1 MIRYLV
7 RRIPSIVLVLFLA
20 SVVAFVL
27 PRLAPG
33 DPAVVMA
40 GPDPTPAQ
48 VAAIRTAAGLDQPLI
63 MQYLN
68 WVGGLFRGDLGQS
81 YILHRPVADLIQVRL
96 ESTLELAGLAGIFM
110 VAIGFVLGILG
121 GSNRTKSGRAVL
133 DVVNTVLLALPPF
146 LVALILIVVFG
157 IVLKV
162 LPVGGQMNLSENF
175 GQGLRYLLLPA
186 VALALTQ
193 AAVIGR
199 LLQTSML
206 TTRGEEFVDLAVA
219 KGASPARLTFQ
230 HVLPASLD
238 AAIVA
243 VGLRIG
249 ELISGAIII
258 EAIFARSGLGQL
270 AIQAVKSRDYI
281 LIQVLIIGA
290 VIVAVLSQ
298 LISELVMA
306 SIDPRIRL
314 EA

>member
-1 MIRYLV
+1 VIRYLL

-20 SVVAFVL
+20 SIVAFIL

-33 DPAVVMA
+33 DPAVVLA
-40 GPDPTPAQ
+40 GPDPTPEQ
-48 VAAIRTAAGLDQPLI
+48 VEAIRKAAGLDQPLVA
-63 MQYLN
+63 QYLS
-68 WVGGLFRGDLGQS
+68 WIGGLFRGSLGQS
-81 YILHRPVADLIQVRL
+81 YILHRPIAELVSSRL
-96 ESTLELAGLAGIFM
+96 ESTLELAGLAAIFM
-110 VAIGFVLGILG
+110 IAIGFLLGVLG
-121 GSNRTKSGRAVL
+121 GSNLSKGGRAAL
-133 DVVNTVLLALPPF
+133 DLVNTALLALPPF

-157 IVLKV
+157 IVLRV
-162 LPVGGQMNLSENF
+162 LPVGGEVPLSQSF
-175 GQGLRYLLLPA
+175 GQGLRHLLLPA
-186 VALALTQ
+186 VSLALTQ
-193 AAVIGR
+193 AAVVGR

-206 TTRGEEFVDLAVA
+206 TTRGEEFVDLATA
-219 KGASPARLTFQ
+219 KGASPARLTFR
-230 HVLPASLD
+230 HILPASLD

-270 AIQAVKSRDYI
+270 AIQAVKSRDYF

-298 LISELVMA
+298 LVSEIVMA

-314 EA
+314 ED

>member
-1 MIRYLV
+1 MIRYLI
-7 RRIPSIVLVLFLA
+7 RRIPSIILVLFLA
-20 SVVAFVL
+20 SIVAFIL

-40 GPDPTPAQ
+40 GPDPSPEQ
-48 VAAIRTAAGLDQPLI
+48 VDAIRKAAGLDQPLI
-63 MQYLN
+63 VQYFD
-68 WVGGLFRGDLGQS
+68 WIGGLLRGSLGQS
-81 YILHRPVADLIQVRL
+81 YILHRPIADLIAGRL
-96 ESTLELAGLAGIFM
+96 ESTLELAALAAILM
-110 VAIGFVLGILG
+110 IAIGFVLGVVG
-121 GSNRTKSGRAVL
+121 GSNLSKGARAAV
-133 DVVNTVLLALPPF
+133 DVVNTALLALPPF

-157 IVLKV
+157 ILLRA
-162 LPVGGQMNLSENF
+162 LPVGGEVPLSQNF

-193 AAVIGR
+193 AAVVGR

-206 TTRGEEFVDLAVA
+206 TTRGEEFVDLAMA
-219 KGASPARLTFQ
+219 KGASPARLTFR
-230 HVLPASLD
+230 HILPASLD

-270 AIQAVKSRDYI
+270 AIQAVKSRDYF

-290 VIVAVLSQ
+290 VIIAVLSQ
-298 LISELVMA
+298 LISEIVMA